1 MKTRTL
7 VSTLIL
13 VLAVM
18 IIAGSCATKRKAISE
33 KDFFQTWSGTWINTN
48 LKGATGFEQK
58 IVTYPDG
65 TWKNYT
71 LATDTS
77 RQCEGKNTFSIMEI
91 DSEGN
96 IWYISK
102 WKCLVHGTDSFHTGK
117 ISDSGNT
124 LEFIEHYRALAIEEW
139 DPEDTRYTYKI
150 YYRQE

>member
-1 MKTRTL
+1 MKIRTF
-7 VSTLIL
+7 VLIFIPVMA
-13 VLAVM
+13 VLVM
-18 IIAGSCATKRKAISE
+18 IGSCATKRKAISE
-33 KDFFQTWSGTWINTN
+33 EDFFQTWSGTWINTE

-58 IVTYPDG
+58 IITYPDG

-77 RQCEGKNTFSIMEI
+77 RQCEGINTFSVMET

-102 WKCLVHGTDSFHTGK
+102 RKCLAHGSETFQTGK

-124 LEFIEHYRALAIEEW
+124 LEYILHYQALAIEEW
-139 DPEDTRYTYKI
+139 DPEDIRYTYRI